1 MMLLMLRYLWILAI
15 AITACGST
23 PEVTT
28 PTPPSPTNPSP
39 PANPTPPATPG
50 SWWKPA
56 ANTTWHIQYT
66 GTLDKTR
73 QVTVYNV
80 DLFDTPA
87 SVVQELAARGVKA
100 VCYLSAG
107 SWENWRPDKNQFPP
121 EVLGRNYD
129 GWPGE
134 RWLDIRQIDKL
145 APVLRARLDLC
156 KQKGFVGVDPD
167 NVNGYQNNTGFPLT
181 AQDQIRFN
189 RWLANEAHQRGLA
202 IGLKNTTE
210 LLSQLIND
218 FDFLVT
224 EECFDQGWCNQT
236 RPMVQAGK
244 PVLNIEY
251 TDTRI
256 KSASQFCGNTL
267 GLGIFS
273 ILKRRELD
281 GWVEECR

>member
-1 MMLLMLRYLWILAI
+1 MVLLMLRYLWVLAI
-15 AITACGST
+15 AVTACGSISDG
-23 PEVTT
+23 
-28 PTPPSPTNPSP
+28 SP
-39 PANPTPPATPG
+39 PG
-50 SWWKPA
+50 SWWKPQA
-56 ANTTWHIQYT
+56 FTTWHIQYT
-66 GTLDKTR
+66 GTLDKAR
-73 QVTVYNV
+73 PVMVYNI

-100 VCYLSAG
+100 VCYLNAG
-107 SWENWRPDKNQFPP
+107 AWENWRPDKDRFPP
-121 EVLGRNYD
+121 EVLGRNYG

-189 RWLANEAHQRGLA
+189 RWLADEAHQRGLA

-224 EECFDQGWCNQT
+224 EECFAQGWCNQT
-236 RPMVQAGK
+236 RPMAQAGK

-256 KSASQFCGNTL
+256 KSASQFCANAL
-267 GLGIFS
+267 SLGIFS

>member
-1 MMLLMLRYLWILAI
+1 MQLRMLRYLWVLAV
-15 AITACGST
+15 AVTACGGTLELNT
-23 PEVTT
+23 PS
-28 PTPPSPTNPSP
+28 PTPPSNP
-39 PANPTPPATPG
+39 APG
-50 SWWKPA
+50 GWWKPGVD
-56 ANTTWHIQYT
+56 TTWHIQYT

-73 QVTVYNV
+73 QVTAYNL

-107 SWENWRPDKNQFPP
+107 SWENWRPDRNLFPP

-129 GWPGE
+129 GWAGE

-145 APVLRARLDLC
+145 APILRARLDLC

-181 AQDQIRFN
+181 AQDQLRFN
-189 RWLANEAHQRGLA
+189 RWLASEAHQRGLA

-210 LLSQLIND
+210 LLPQLIND

-224 EECFDQGWCNQT
+224 EECFAQGWCDQT

-256 KSASQFCGNTL
+256 KSASQFCASSISM
-267 GLGIFS
+267 GIFS

>member
-1 MMLLMLRYLWILAI
+1 MLLHMLRYLWVLAV
-15 AITACGST
+15 AMTACGGT
-23 PEVTT
+23 LEFTAPN
-28 PTPPSPTNPSP
+28 PTPPSSP
-39 PANPTPPATPG
+39 APG
-50 SWWKPA
+50 GWWKPGVD
-56 ANTTWHIQYT
+56 TTWHIQYT
-66 GTLDKTR
+66 GTLDKNR
-73 QVTVYNV
+73 QVTAYNL

-107 SWENWRPDKNQFPP
+107 SWENWRPDRNLFPP

-129 GWPGE
+129 GWAGE

-145 APVLRARLDLC
+145 APILRARLDLC

-181 AQDQIRFN
+181 AQDQLRFN
-189 RWLANEAHQRGLA
+189 RWLAGEAHQRGLA

-210 LLSQLIND
+210 LLPQLIND

-224 EECFDQGWCNQT
+224 EECFAQGWCNQT

-256 KSASQFCGNTL
+256 KSASQFCASSIS
-267 GLGIFS
+267 LGIFS

>member
-1 MMLLMLRYLWILAI
+1 MLRHLWILAI

-23 PEVTT
+23 LHVSKPS
-28 PTPPSPTNPSP
+28 PTPPS
-39 PANPTPPATPG
+39 NPTPPPPTPG
-50 SWWKPA
+50 GWWKPGVD
-56 ANTTWHIQYT
+56 TTWHIQYT

-73 QVTVYNV
+73 RVTVYNV

-121 EVLGRNYD
+121 EVLGRNYE
-129 GWPGE
+129 GWAGE

-167 NVNGYQNNTGFPLT
+167 NVNGYQNDTGFPLT

-189 RWLANEAHQRGLA
+189 RWLAAEAHQRGLA

-210 LLSQLIND
+210 LLPQLIND

-224 EECFDQGWCNQT
+224 EECFAQGWCNQT

-256 KSASQFCGNTL
+256 KSASQFCSSTTS
-267 GLGIFS
+267 LGIFS